1 MLVCNAVRIGG
12 IELQIHFKKQNRHG
26 VNIFSAIETKSLSI
40 VESNRRYYIRMTD
53 DFDNW
58 VYPDWKTSG
67 FDSPDDAAS
76 FLSDMDWKSADVESI
91 SIDNDEL
98 WFIYDL
104 LGIYYD
110 EDTDSYRYHDDCIDI
125 QASCDNPLSVNIKSN
140 GRLRHKV
147 FSSLDTMFKS
157 IESAIISTG
166 KHIFSS
172 KKSTIRSLQKV
183 TAAIN
188 TQNLASKLF
197 RVKSSNVW
205 AYRLFMRN
213 RKDRTG
219 DLIVQFKNKNG
230 GGGDVYIYYE
240 VPFTLFRS
248 WQATQSKGHFFW
260 KHIRNYFKYS
270 KLTGDKIGKLPN
282 AINHYSKDVVDTTPT
297 CRYMLELVADYLNGK
312 MSRDEFERDIPQYY
326 NMAKEDMTSEYKR
339 FTELFRR
346 NIINSIKKNA
356 DYSDDSFK
364 NVIRM
369 KAKELGGMISN
380 GTDMFNP
387 SNKPQTEQPQT
398 NNEQTNNEIAELEN
412 DAVQDIASSPDSGD
426 TTPTCRYMLSL
437 IADFIRGKI
446 NRDTL
451 EKDVLQYY
459 DIAKSDMEKEDR
471 RFADVF
477 RSKIIRQ
484 IKNNMSSSGY
494 GNEALIRA
502 ILPDARYLSRRISFD
517 DPLDNLSI
525 QIDKSASESNDAKP
539 TCRYM
544 LELVSDFIN
553 GKTDRD
559 SFEQD
564 IQQYYNIAKPDMDKE
579 DRKFSDLFRMKILNE
594 LRDDSDYSDK
604 SLRNV
609 LKSNVSQ
616 YLLNRLK

>member
-1 MLVCNAVRIGG
+1 M
-12 IELQIHFKKQNRHG
+12 QIHFKKQNRHG

-40 VESNRRYYIRMTD
+40 VESSKRYYIRMTD

-58 VYPDWKTSG
+58 VYPDWGTDG

-110 EDTDSYRYHDDCIDI
+110 EETDSYRYHDDCIDI

-140 GRLRHKV
+140 GRLIRKV

-157 IESAIISTG
+157 IESAITSTG

-172 KKSTIRSLQKV
+172 KKSTLRSLQKI

-282 AINHYSKDVVDTTPT
+282 AINHYSKDRVDTTPT
-297 CRYMLELVADYLNGK
+297 CRYMLELVADYLNGN

-339 FTELFRR
+339 FAELFRK
-346 NIINSIKKNA
+346 NIINPIKKNA
-356 DYSDDSFK
+356 DYSDDTFK
-364 NVIRM
+364 NVIR
-369 KAKELGGMISN
+369 KNAKDLGGMISN
-380 GTDMFNP
+380 GSSIFQP
-387 SNKPQTEQPQT
+387 SDGTQTETPST
-398 NNEQTNNEIAELEN
+398 ETTEPMVEQLEDQEPESQSSS
-412 DAVQDIASSPDSGD
+412 DA
-426 TTPTCRYMLSL
+426 TPTCRYMLSL
-437 IADFIRGKI
+437 ISDFIRGKI
-446 NRDTL
+446 DRNTL
-451 EKDVLQYY
+451 ERDVLQYY

-484 IKNNMSSSGY
+484 IKNNMGSSGY
-494 GNEALIRA
+494 GDEALIRA

-517 DPLDNLSI
+517 DPLDNISI
-525 QIDKSASESNDAKP
+525 QIDKSASESNDSKP

-559 SFEQD
+559 SFERD

-579 DRKFSDLFRMKILNE
+579 DRKFSDLFRTKILNE
-594 LRDDSDYSDK
+594 LREDADYSDK

-609 LKSNVSQ
+609 LKSNISK
-616 YLLNRLK
+616 YLLGRLK